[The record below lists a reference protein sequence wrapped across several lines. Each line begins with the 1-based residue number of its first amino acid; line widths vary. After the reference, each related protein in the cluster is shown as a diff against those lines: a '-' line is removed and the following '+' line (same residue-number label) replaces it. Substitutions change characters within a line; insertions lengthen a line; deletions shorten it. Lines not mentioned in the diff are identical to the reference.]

1 MNYYTHHIND
11 YLTATIGLSLEEH
24 GIYILL
30 LQHHY
35 RLEVGVS
42 TADAYKLLAASSR
55 KKRAAVDGIL
65 NKFFFFEENLW
76 KNTRCVEEI
85 ERYAIAQERSKSLR
99 TAGADRKQ
107 KSRETRSM
115 LYALA
120 RDLGLDIH
128 WKATADQLLTAIR
141 SVEPGFMLSQL
152 SREADSGQERGNGV
166 TGKGLQEDGSRGVTA
181 GVTQGV
187 TANPLP
193 TPHVPLPINSSVS
206 KDTDA
211 NASGESVGSHH
222 EAARFSQGGDAQQ
235 QESEADEQSGF
246 RSPSL
251 VTSAQEC
258 TQIDNKTP
266 RVTADAVQA
275 EANTLSEDHIA
286 AMWMSGKALIVA
298 TDKVSVTTAGT
309 FLGGLVKRYGNEIVH
324 EVVEA
329 SMVERPAAMRPWMT
343 AACEDRKQ
351 RQLGRGGRRQE
362 ALEQSNRVTAQSW
375 AERKAEQ
382 LKAMNQ
388 SGGH

>member
-42 TADAYKLLAASSR
+42 TVDAYKLLAASSR

-85 ERYAIAQERSKSLR
+85 ERYSIAQERTKNLR

-141 SVEPGFMLSQL
+141 SVNPGFMLSQM
-152 SREADSGQERGNGV
+152 SREADGGQKRGNGV
-166 TGKGLQEDGSRGVTA
+166 TSEGQQEDGRRGVTG

-193 TPHVPLPINSSVS
+193 TTHVPIPINSSVS

-211 NASGESVGSHH
+211 NAFGEGVTSHH
-222 EAARFSQGGDAQQ
+222 GTTGVRQGGDAQQ
-235 QESEADEQSGF
+235 QENDLNDQSGF
-246 RSPSL
+246 RSPAL
-251 VTSAQEC
+251 VTSAQKC
-258 TQIDNKTP
+258 TQVDNSLPK
-266 RVTADAVQA
+266 VTADAVQA
-275 EANTLSEDHIA
+275 EANALSEDHIA
-286 AMWMSGKALIVA
+286 AMWMSGKALIMS
-298 TDKVSVTTAGT
+298 TDKVAVTTAGS
-309 FLGGLVKRYGNEIVH
+309 FLGGLVKRYGNGIVH

-329 SMVERPAAMRPWMT
+329 AMVERPAEMRSWMT

-351 RQLGRGGRRQE
+351 RQLGRGGRKQE
-362 ALEQSNRVTAQSW
+362 ALEQGNRVAAQSW
-375 AERKAEQ
+375 AERKAEE
-382 LKAMNQ
+382 LKAMSQN
-388 SGGH
+388 GGH